1 GVLAGGEVAFAKLV
15 RRQRP
20 EGECLK
26 NRLCQP
32 ELVYPRFVA
41 LDLVDVR
48 GAAQRGVEQEVIG
61 SGASSQHIVAPPT
74 VEKIVARA
82 TGEEVGGCISEKIV
96 AAAAADGALDRLEL
110 FRETRPKLDIGGKVD
125 GDVVGLV
132 AVLDDVE
139 TVAAVKE
146 VKAGTPDE

>member
-1 GVLAGGEVAFAKLV
+1 
-15 RRQRP
+15 
-20 EGECLK
+20 
-26 NRLCQP
+26 
-32 ELVYPRFVA
+32 
-41 LDLVDVR
+41 
-48 GAAQRGVEQEVIG
+48 
-61 SGASSQHIVAPPT
+61 SQHIVAPPT

-146 VKAGTPDE
+146 VKAGTPDEHIIAGATIGVIVAAQPFERVVAAKPADGVVLRGADKQVRTVGTVDVH